1 MSKPLKI
8 AIDDGSTNVKVSWI
22 ANKTLK
28 SIISPNSFRKDWKSA
43 ALLRGKQIYNYEI
56 GINKYTYD
64 PTSEKSLSTTHID
77 YQYGDL
83 NLLAVHH
90 ALLQTGLPPCDVAI
104 TVTLPITEYYQQDD
118 CQRNEANIERKKQN
132 LMRPITLN
140 KGEVFNIVSVDVM
153 PESLPAVLTRLMN
166 SGVNPYTKTL
176 VIDCGGTTL
185 DMGLIVGEFD
195 EISEVYGNR
204 ALGVSLVT
212 DAART
217 ALAAADS
224 DSSYLVANELI
235 KHRHDANFVHEVIND
250 ESQIPRILE
259 KLERKI
265 EELGHFVAEEAKKFA
280 RNPNRVYLV
289 GGGAALIHPAIRASY
304 PTLGDR
310 VVLVDESQSALS
322 REICLY
328 ISDEDEV
335 FSETPVLLEVGN
347 V

>member
-1 MSKPLKI
+1 MSKSFKV

-28 SIISPNSFRKDWKSA
+28 SIISPNSFRKEWKSA
-43 ALLRGKQIYNYEI
+43 ALLRNRQVYNYEL
-56 GINKYTYD
+56 GITKYTYD

-90 ALLQTGLPPCDVAI
+90 ALLQTGIPPCDVAI

-132 LMRPITLN
+132 LMRPIILN
-140 KGEVFNIVSVDVM
+140 KGKVFNIVSVDVM

-166 SGVNPYTKTL
+166 SGVNPFTKTL

-185 DMGLIVGEFD
+185 DMGLIIGEFD

-212 DAART
+212 NAVRT

-235 KHRHDANFVHEVIND
+235 KRRQDIQFVREVIND

-265 EELGHFVAEEAKKFA
+265 EELGHSVAEEAKKFA
-280 RNPNRVYLV
+280 RNPNRIYLV
-289 GGGAALIHPAIRASY
+289 GGGAALIYPAIQACY
-304 PTLGDR
+304 PTLGQR
-310 VVLVDESQSALS
+310 VILIDGAQSALS

-328 ISDEDEV
+328 ISDEEEV
-335 FSETPVLLEVGN
+335 FSETAVTEEVGH

>member
-1 MSKPLKI
+1 MSKPFKI

-22 ANKTLK
+22 TNKTLK
-28 SIISPNSFRKDWKSA
+28 SVISPNSFRKDWKSA

-104 TVTLPITEYYQQDD
+104 TVTLPITEYYQQED

-132 LMRPITLN
+132 LMRAINLN

-235 KHRHDANFVHEVIND
+235 KHRHDLNFVHEVIND
-250 ESQIPRILE
+250 ESQIPKILE
-259 KLERKI
+259 KIERKV
-265 EELGHFVAEEAKKFA
+265 EELGHFVADEAKKFA
-280 RNPNRVYLV
+280 RNPNRIYLV
-289 GGGAALIHPAIRASY
+289 GGGACLIYPAIQRTY
-304 PTLGDR
+304 PTLGER
-310 VVLVDESQSALS
+310 VILIEESQSALS

-328 ISDEDEV
+328 ISDEEEIY
-335 FSETPVLLEVGN
+335 SETPVQLEVGN
-347 V
+347 D